1 MYLVLGQIEYF
12 KLFLSHPGYKYSME
26 GEFISIIESG
36 FSRSNGR
43 RSLQK
48 HCPVVMEVPA
58 TNRAGLEINC
68 LDN

>member
-12 KLFLSHPGYKYSME
+12 KLFLSHPGYKYSIE

-36 FSRSNGR
+36 FSRSNG
-43 RSLQK
+43 SLQK
-48 HCPVVMEVPA
+48 HCPVVMKVHA
-58 TNRAGLEINC
+58 TRRTGLEINC